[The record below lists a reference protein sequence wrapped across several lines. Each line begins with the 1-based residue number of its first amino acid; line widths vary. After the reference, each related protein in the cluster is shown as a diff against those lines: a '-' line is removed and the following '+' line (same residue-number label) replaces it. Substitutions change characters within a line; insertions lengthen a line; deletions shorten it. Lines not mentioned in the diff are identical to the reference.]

1 MSNQHLSGN
10 LDIKNSNKHNWIQQL
25 IIFLLFFFCEA
36 AIFIFGSYYFDVF
49 ATNKNLIYGLA
60 ISVIFLGIA
69 LWFNFNDR
77 LSRFWRIPFAFFI
90 AAIVTP
96 ITAISGGLIRTV
108 LGWFSV
114 SVDTSQGLAIEKICE
129 MLLKVIPIIVLVKLS
144 GANFGSIYL
153 SRGNLKLG
161 LGIGFLVFFFLAP
174 ASFMFAAQRFSS
186 TDTLMAAVVWGL
198 VFSIANAFMEELWLR
213 GIFLKHFEQLIGLKG
228 SVWVTSLI
236 FASMHS
242 FAYYFMPEA
251 LPFFFLNTLALGLA
265 CGYLTMK
272 SKSIWGAVII
282 HMASDFFLF
291 IAVLA
296 NA

>member
-1 MSNQHLSGN
+1 M
-10 LDIKNSNKHNWIQQL
+10 
-25 IIFLLFFFCEA
+25 
-36 AIFIFGSYYFDVF
+36 
-49 ATNKNLIYGLA
+49 
-60 ISVIFLGIA
+60 IFLGIA
-69 LWFNFNDR
+69 LWLKFNDR
-77 LSRFWRIPFAFFI
+77 LSKYWRIPFAFFI

-291 IAVLA
+291 VAVLA